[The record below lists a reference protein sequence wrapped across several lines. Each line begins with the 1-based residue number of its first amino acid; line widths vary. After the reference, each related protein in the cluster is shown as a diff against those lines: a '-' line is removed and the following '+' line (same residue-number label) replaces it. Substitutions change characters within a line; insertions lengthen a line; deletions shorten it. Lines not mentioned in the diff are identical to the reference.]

1 MTEDLKGIVELLAE
15 NTHENWAAGRMSQGW
30 RYGPERND
38 ADKEHPCLVPY
49 ELLPESEKEHDR
61 KVVLEIVK
69 TLIVRGFALRK
80 T

>member
-1 MTEDLKGIVELLAE
+1 MTEDLQGIVELLAE
-15 NTHENWAAGRMSQGW
+15 NTHENWAAGRISQGL

-38 ADKEHPCLVPY
+38 ADKEHPFLVPY
-49 ELLPESEKEHDR
+49 ELLTESEKEHDR

-69 TLIVRGFALRK
+69 TLIVRGFAIRK

>member
-1 MTEDLKGIVELLAE
+1 MELLAE
-15 NTHENWAAGRMSQGW
+15 NTHENWAAGRISQGW
-30 RYGPERND
+30 RYWPEQND

-49 ELLPESEKEHDR
+49 KLVPESEKDHDR

-69 TLIVRGFALRK
+69 TLIVRGFAIRK